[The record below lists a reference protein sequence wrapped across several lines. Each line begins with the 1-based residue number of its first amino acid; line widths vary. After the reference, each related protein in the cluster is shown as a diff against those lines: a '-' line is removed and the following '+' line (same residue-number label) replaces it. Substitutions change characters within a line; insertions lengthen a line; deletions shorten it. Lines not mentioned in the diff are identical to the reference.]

1 MKNYGG
7 AMPIEN
13 WSGIV
18 DTIDYAF
25 QPIVNINT
33 GRVIAYEALLREY
46 TAAGFCSIQAFFD
59 RAYEEMVLHKL
70 DLMLRE
76 KALKKFVEAGFDE
89 HARLFYNVDNRII
102 EMYDYKVGETSKLLE
117 SMGLQK
123 NLFTF
128 EISEKHEFK
137 SLLETQ
143 GIFNLYQQQ
152 GYQIALDDFGTG
164 FSGLKL
170 LYHSEPNYIK
180 IDRFFIT
187 DIFKDSKKR
196 LFITNIINIAHSIG
210 AIIIAEGVETKEEYF
225 MCKEIGCDCV
235 QGYYVARPTVE
246 PAKLK
251 QQYEAIK
258 ELAKNDKR
266 DKSEKNTIKKYLKT
280 IDKVTLD
287 AKMEDIFE
295 IFKNSNYSYLAVVDD
310 LNRPVG
316 LLREKTLRK
325 YIYNP
330 FGSSLLMN
338 KKLGEKIDDFI
349 TRCSSVE
356 IHTDISRIV
365 KAFSFNNR
373 ADGVMITKNFEYYGF
388 IDARD
393 ILDYLSN
400 RNIMDAR
407 NQNPLSKLPG
417 NKNVEEFILHSM
429 EYAKGQA
436 LFTYFDFNDFKP
448 FNDSYGFRNGDR
460 AILLFS
466 DILRKKFKKS
476 NYFIGHI
483 GGDDFFM
490 GCQLD
495 TGHGFEEV
503 ASDIDSTVK
512 RFGNDVESFYSAQ
525 DQQNGYIEA
534 SDRHGNTIRF
544 PLLSVSAATLVVD
557 FDAVD
562 QQKVGEDTVS
572 AYMARMKK
580 CAKKSP
586 NNMVY
591 ASLY

>member
-1 MKNYGG
+1 
-7 AMPIEN
+7 MPIEN
-13 WSGIV
+13 WIGVVEI
-18 DTIDYAF
+18 IDYAF

-33 GRVIAYEALLREY
+33 GRVIAYEALLRNYEK
-46 TAAGFCSIQAFFD
+46 TGFDTIQDFFNQ
-59 RAYEEMVLHKL
+59 AYRDQVLHKL
-70 DLMLRE
+70 DLLLRE
-76 KALKKFVEAGFDE
+76 KALKKFVDAGFDE
-89 HARLFYNVDNRII
+89 HARLFYNIDNRLL
-102 EMYDYKVGETSKLLE
+102 EMSDYKVGETSKILE
-117 SMGLQK
+117 TMGVPK
-123 NLFTF
+123 NIFTF

-143 GIFNLYQQQ
+143 SIFNLYQQQ

-235 QGYYVARPTVE
+235 QGYYVAKPVVDLG
-246 PAKLK
+246 KLK
-251 QQYEAIK
+251 QQYENIK

-266 DKSEKNTIKKYLKT
+266 NKDEKNTIKKYLKMVNR
-280 IDKVTLD
+280 VTLET
-287 AKMEDIFE
+287 KMEEIFE
-295 IFKNSNYSYLAVVDD
+295 IFKNSNYSYLVVVDD
-310 LNRPVG
+310 LDRPVG

-330 FGSSLLMN
+330 FGGSLLMN
-338 KKLGEKIDDFI
+338 KKLGEKIEDFI

-373 ADGVMITKNFEYYGF
+373 ADGVIITKNFEYYGF

-417 NKNVEEFILHSM
+417 NKNVEEFILRLIDN
-429 EYAKGQA
+429 KDGRA
-436 LFTYFDFNDFKP
+436 LFTYFDFDNFKP
-448 FNDSYGFRNGDR
+448 FNDTYGFRNGDR

-490 GCQLD
+490 GCLLD
-495 TGHGFEEV
+495 EHHDFDEV
-503 ASDIDSTVK
+503 AADIDAVVK
-512 RFGNDVESFYSAQ
+512 RFSRDVESFYNQ
-525 DQQNGYIEA
+525 KDQQNGYIEGV
-534 SDRHGNTIRF
+534 DREGHMNRF
-544 PLLSVSAATLVVD
+544 PLLTVSAATLVVD
-557 FDAVD
+557 FRAIRESNLD
-562 QQKVGEDTVS
+562 EDCLS
-572 AYMARMKK
+572 SQLAGMKK
-580 CAKKSP
+580 MAKKSP
-586 NNMVY
+586 DSMVY
-591 ASLY
+591 ASLANRCCIS

>member
-1 MKNYGG
+1 
-7 AMPIEN
+7 MPIEN
-13 WSGIV
+13 WIGIV
-18 DTIDYAF
+18 GRIDYAF

-33 GRVIAYEALLREY
+33 GRVIAYEALLRSYEQ
-46 TAAGFCSIQAFFD
+46 AGFDSIQDFFN
-59 RAYEEMVLHKL
+59 RAYRDQVLHKL
-70 DLMLRE
+70 DLLLRE
-76 KALKKFVEAGFDE
+76 KALKKFVDAGFDE
-89 HARLFYNVDNRII
+89 HARLFYNIDNRLL
-102 EMYDYKVGETSKLLE
+102 EMYDYKVGETSKILE
-117 SMGLQK
+117 TMGLPK
-123 NLFTF
+123 NIFTF

-143 GIFNLYQQQ
+143 SIFNLYQQQ

-235 QGYYVARPTVE
+235 QGYYIARPVVE
-246 PAKLK
+246 TARLK
-251 QQYEAIK
+251 EQYENVK

-266 DKSEKNTIKKYLKT
+266 TKDEKNTIKKYLKA
-280 IDKVTLD
+280 IDRVSLGTT
-287 AKMEDIFE
+287 MEEIFE
-295 IFKNSNYSYLAVVDD
+295 IFKNSNYSYLVVVDD

-330 FGSSLLMN
+330 FGSSLLVN
-338 KKLGEKIDDFI
+338 KKLEEKIEDFI

-356 IHTDISRIV
+356 IHTDISRII

-373 ADGVMITKNFEYYGF
+373 ADGVIITKNFEYYGF

-417 NKNVEEFILHSM
+417 NRNVEEFILRM
-429 EYAKGQA
+429 IENREGRA
-436 LFTYFDFNDFKP
+436 LFTYFDFDNFKP
-448 FNDSYGFRNGDR
+448 FNDTYGFRNGDR

-476 NYFIGHI
+476 NYFVGHI

-490 GCQLD
+490 GCLLD
-495 TGHGFEEV
+495 ERHDFDAV
-503 ASDIDSTVK
+503 AEDIDAAVR
-512 RFGNDVESFYSAQ
+512 RFAKDVESFYNPD
-525 DQQNGYIEA
+525 DQQNGYIE
-534 SDRHGNTIRF
+534 SVDREGNTSRF
-544 PLLSVSAATLVVD
+544 PLLTVSAATLVVD
-557 FDAVD
+557 FRTLAEAKVD
-562 QQKVGEDTVS
+562 EDCLS
-572 AYMARMKK
+572 SQMAGMKK
-580 CAKKSP
+580 VAKKSP
-586 NNMVY
+586 DSTVY
-591 ASLY
+591 ASLVSHCCMA

>member
-1 MKNYGG
+1 MS
-7 AMPIEN
+7 IDN
-13 WSGIV
+13 WLGV
-18 DTIDYAF
+18 VETVDYAF

-33 GRVIAYEALLREY
+33 GRVIAYEALLRRY
-46 TAAGFCSIQAFFD
+46 DKAGFNSIQDFFNG
-59 RAYEEMVLHKL
+59 AYEEQVLHKL
-70 DLMLRE
+70 DLLLRE
-76 KALKKFVEAGFDE
+76 KALKKFVDAGFAE
-89 HARLFYNVDNRII
+89 YARLFYNVDNRIL
-102 EMYDYKVGETSKLLE
+102 EMYDYKVGETSRILE
-117 SMGLQK
+117 TMGMPK
-123 NLFTF
+123 NIFTF

-137 SLLETQ
+137 SLMETQ
-143 GIFNLYQQQ
+143 SLFNLYQQQ

-187 DIFKDSKKR
+187 DICKDSKKR

-235 QGYYVARPTVE
+235 QGYYVARPVVDIG
-246 PAKLK
+246 KLK
-251 QQYEAIK
+251 QQYENVK

-266 DKSEKNTIKKYLKT
+266 QKDEKNTIKNYLKK
-280 IDKVTLD
+280 INRVTLET
-287 AKMEDIFE
+287 KMEEIFE
-295 IFKNSNYSYLAVVDD
+295 IFKNSNYSYLVVVDE

-330 FGSSLLMN
+330 FGSSLLVN
-338 KKLGEKIDDFI
+338 KKLEEKIEDFI

-356 IHTDISRIV
+356 VHTDISRII

-373 ADGVMITKNFEYYGF
+373 ADGVIITKNFEYYGF

-417 NKNVEEFILHSM
+417 NKNVEEFIQRMIESR
-429 EYAKGQA
+429 EGRA
-436 LFTYFDFNDFKP
+436 LFTYFDFDNFKP

-476 NYFIGHI
+476 HYFVGHI

-490 GCQLD
+490 GCLLEGQ
-495 TGHGFEEV
+495 HGFDEV
-503 ASDIDSTVK
+503 AADIDAAVK
-512 RFGNDVESFYSAQ
+512 RFATDVESFYNPK

-534 SDRHGNTIRF
+534 VDREGRVRHF
-544 PLLSVSAATLVVD
+544 PLLTVSAATLVIDFNALHEMIVD
-557 FDAVD
+557 
-562 QQKVGEDTVS
+562 EDCLS
-572 AYMARMKK
+572 SQMAGMKK
-580 CAKKSP
+580 VAKKSP
-586 NNMVY
+586 HNTVY
-591 ASLY
+591 ASMASRCCTP